1 MKILLTE
8 KEMYGLE
15 KVWNGVKDICTSEED
30 KSKFDDIANKIASK
44 EVTINQNGNRI
55 IGFDE
60 EDIVEGLL
68 ASAFIL
74 NETKEASRD
83 LDRSYRMMK
92 DWRGLK
98 DIGLRIA
105 TFAMKTFIL
114 KSSITRNFYNALSY
128 YIASFKDAYDKT
140 LTMDFSLD
148 IEKADKEESKQQ

>member
-15 KVWNGVKDICTSEED
+15 KVWNSTKAICTSDED
-30 KSKFDDIANKIASK
+30 RSKFDDIAERIASK

-74 NETKEASRD
+74 KETKEASKD
-83 LDRSYRMMK
+83 LDRAYKMMK

-128 YIASFKDAYDKT
+128 YIASFKDAYDKS
-140 LTMDFSLD
+140 LTMNFDLD
-148 IEKADKEESKQQ
+148 IEEADKEVSEQ